1 MYHQFFAG
9 ETNTKGLSDKDY
21 IAIGVATGIT
31 LFIFAVILYFLIR
44 GQKRL
49 KDEDLVRTSRFTVNG
64 EVSKVF
70 LGQ

>member
-9 ETNTKGLSDKDY
+9 ETNKKGLSDKDY

-64 EVSKVF
+64 EVSKLF
-70 LGQ
+70 L